1 MKRIALLIL
10 PLGRA
15 CSRSAMFKQ
24 VWHRSLLFAVFSFS
38 HFLPFAT
45 AQTEVSNFVP
55 GSTLEGVNYFLPQ
68 TALRITVV
76 CEKTLTTP
84 GELNKYAFRYL
95 RLNDVPTATSTA
107 WSIKDVTIEPY
118 GVPDKA
124 KAYNVKVKSKTV
136 APLVSL
142 THDGLLLAINTEAAE
157 ESLPALPQ
165 SVPAPALPNPRQYM
179 NQEILSA
186 GSTAKMAE
194 LCAQEIYDIRD
205 SRNALVRGEADNTP
219 KDGQQLQL
227 MLAQLDTQAQALESL
242 FSGTRQTSTE
252 VFSLVYL
259 PTQET
264 ERDLLFRF
272 SQISGVV
279 DRDDLSGQ
287 PVYISVRNTG
297 SLPQRQEN
305 PETDKKKAKLEKGIY
320 YNVPAR
326 EAVSIFDLGK
336 TYQQTECSM
345 GQFGY
350 TEILSDV
357 LFDKKPTTRVTLFQD
372 NGGLKKLEQ

>member
-1 MKRIALLIL
+1 MKRIALIALAIFSPFTFNL
-10 PLGRA
+10 SPL
-15 CSRSAMFKQ
+15 S
-24 VWHRSLLFAVFSFS
+24 
-38 HFLPFAT
+38 
-45 AQTEVSNFVP
+45 AQTEVADFVP
-55 GSTLEGVNYFLPQ
+55 GSTLDGVNYFMPQ

-76 CEKTLTTP
+76 AEKTVTTP

-95 RLNDVPTATSTA
+95 RLNDVPTTTMTE
-107 WSIKDVTIEPY
+107 WTIKNVTIEPY
-118 GVPDKA
+118 GVPDQK
-124 KAYNVKVKSKTV
+124 KAYNIKVKSKTV

-142 THDGLLLAINTEAAE
+142 THDGILLAINAEAQE
-157 ESLPALPQ
+157 ETLPDLPQ
-165 SVPAPALPNPRQYM
+165 GTPAPTLPNPKQYM

-194 LCAQEIYDIRD
+194 LCAQEIYDIRE

-227 MLAQLDTQAQALESL
+227 MLGQLDTQAQALESL

-264 ERDLLFRF
+264 ERDILFRF
-272 SQISGVV
+272 SQITGVV
-279 DRDDLSGQ
+279 DKDDLSGQ
-287 PVYISVRNTG
+287 PIYISIKNTG
-297 SLPQRQEN
+297 SLPQKQDN
-305 PETDKKKAKLEKGIY
+305 PEADKKKAKMEKGIY

-326 EAVSIFDLGK
+326 EAVTVFDLNK
-336 TYQQTECSM
+336 TYQQIECSM

-357 LFDKKPTTRVTLFQD
+357 LFDKKITTKVTFYQE
-372 NGGLKKLEQ
+372 NGAVKKLEQ